1 MYESSVELNLPDTFF
16 AALDKVVDAVQD
28 GFNENS
34 ANKRTE
40 LYHNNLLNYTETQ
53 TFVPKFEEWQRNDY
67 IKIGRSLMEGMSD
80 IFFERL
86 EKYNDD
92 KDYYKEKES
101 ILPKQLV
108 PTVNINVEKEKTE
121 TDDKAD
127 IGKLFS
133 SIPLIILLAG
143 IAAGTTAYGQLIES
157 FMLLPKLI
165 SSSAGF
171 TNTIKRSFDSA
182 GSTIGKVGTLG
193 KTIQNAFNTL
203 ATKVGKITAIGN
215 SVSKM
220 ITKVG
225 GTIGNIGTTIGKVG
239 TLGKTIQNAFNTL
252 VTKAGKIASI
262 GNSTSKIITKV
273 GGTIGNIGTI
283 LAGKVGQIAAKIAS
297 KLKFLPLIGSALGFY
312 QTYLRLSRGEI
323 FLGIL
328 EFAAAVS
335 ALLPGPGTA
344 IAIGI
349 NAIQAIIESGS
360 TGVGG
365 IAGLTIKKIAGVG
378 ANLLPKLAG
387 SISTLVAKP
396 LALILK
402 KIPFI
407 GPIISFGMAVSD
419 FINGSTLSGVLNVL
433 AGLAGLV
440 DFVAPGVGTA
450 IAIAI
455 DALNFFLTSTD
466 TGKEV
471 VSSIGN
477 FFSGI
482 GSSIGNF
489 FTGIFGWIADAGK
502 AVAEKIG
509 IIWDSICGF
518 ASNIV
523 SSIVNSIENKFK
535 AITNVISTV
544 ISFGKDIF
552 SKVSNMLP
560 SFDIVAV
567 TNIVS
572 SIVNSIQSF
581 FGNIASTIW
590 EKITNFFVNIK
601 NNLLTWLLSAFIP
614 VSASFKLLDNLSIS
628 SLRERLATISG
639 FFNDLGSDIANF
651 FSSTINDIKEWI
663 TGVIG
668 KIGNFFTNCYDIVA
682 KSLSGLL
689 DSLTAIFDFS
699 GVDNII
705 DSVLTGIKEAFI
717 KIWNEVKNFFKNAWS
732 GIKEKATA
740 LIDGFIEKTKSFG
753 KNIIG
758 FFTDDDEES
767 EEITAKL
774 PKQQD
779 ARIANKTE
787 EPAKIDSTLVDNQL
801 TNDRHIRN
809 IATDLARS
817 DNAASIGLS
826 KLCGITEVILSE
838 LIKKPGGLST
848 ITTNNI
854 ISNGSSISQ
863 TTSTKAID
871 PRTLYSL

>member
-16 AALDKVVDAVQD
+16 AALDKVVDVVQD
-28 GFNENS
+28 GFNGNS
-34 ANKRTE
+34 ADKRTE

-53 TFVPKFEEWQRNDY
+53 TFIPKFEERHRNDY

-80 IFFERL
+80 IFFERF
-86 EKYNDD
+86 EKYSDD

-108 PTVNINVEKEKTE
+108 PTVNIKVEKEQTE
-121 TDDKAD
+121 TNNKSD
-127 IGKLFS
+127 ISELFS
-133 SIPLIILLAG
+133 SVPLTILLAG

-157 FMLLPKLI
+157 FSLLPKLI
-165 SSSAGF
+165 SGSAGF
-171 TNTIKRSFDSA
+171 VNTIKRSFDSA

-203 ATKVGKITAIGN
+203 ATKVGKIAVIGN
-215 SVSKM
+215 SASKM
-220 ITKVG
+220 
-225 GTIGNIGTTIGKVG
+225 
-239 TLGKTIQNAFNTL
+239 
-252 VTKAGKIASI
+252 
-262 GNSTSKIITKV
+262 ITKV

-283 LAGKVGQIAAKIAS
+283 LAGKVGQIAAKIGS

-335 ALLPGPGTA
+335 SLLPGPGTA

-349 NAIQAIIESGS
+349 NAIQTIIESGS
-360 TGVGG
+360 SGVGSV
-365 IAGLTIKKIAGVG
+365 AGLVIKKVAGAG
-378 ANLLPKLAG
+378 ATLLPKLVG
-387 SISTLVAKP
+387 SLSSLVAKP

-471 VSSIGN
+471 AGSIGN

-482 GSSIGNF
+482 GSSISNF
-489 FTGIFGWIADAGK
+489 FTGIFDWIADAGK

-509 IIWDSICGF
+509 IIWDSICDF
-518 ASNIV
+518 ASNTV
-523 SSIVNSIENKFK
+523 SSIINSIETKFK

-544 ISFGKDIF
+544 VSFGKDIF

-560 SFDIVAV
+560 SFDIEAI
-567 TNIVS
+567 TDMVS
-572 SIVNSIQSF
+572 SIVDSIRSF
-581 FGNIASTIW
+581 FGNIVSTIW

-601 NNLLTWLLSAFIP
+601 NNLLTWLLSAIIP
-614 VSASFKLLDNLSIS
+614 ASTSFKLLDNLSIN
-628 SLRERLATISG
+628 SLSERLVTISG
-639 FFNDLGSDIANF
+639 FFNDLGSDITNF

-668 KIGNFFTNCYDIVA
+668 KIGNFFTNCYDIAA

-699 GVDNII
+699 GADNII

-740 LIDGFIEKTKSFG
+740 LIDGFVEKTKSFG

-758 FFTDDDEES
+758 FFTDNDEES

-779 ARIANKTE
+779 ARIATKTE

-809 IATDLARS
+809 IASDLARS

-838 LIKKPGGLST
+838 LIKKPGGLSA

-854 ISNGSSISQ
+854 ISNSGSISR

-871 PRTLYSL
+871 PRTLYSR